1 MRETALKVIRA
12 QCEIINLQAEIAGEL
27 YSLLEQ
33 YLSAEELNAL
43 PLADK
48 LHEVAKLWDA
58 AGMDE
63 DALPL

>member
-12 QCEIINLQAEIAGEL
+12 QCEIISLQAEIAGEL

-33 YLSAEELNAL
+33 YLSTEELNAL
-43 PLADK
+43 PLTDK

-63 DALPL
+63 DTLPL